1 MTFFFLSKLLEYKYK
16 NKEGL
21 FIIYK
26 EVAVENF
33 TKIPTAVL
41 KGANRIELNDN
52 LAVGG
57 TTPSFGVVQ
66 EATKYLQEKSIP
78 VVEMIRPRGG
88 DFVYNDL
95 ELKMMEADLFQAQK
109 FGVDGVAFGA
119 LTSDGELDED
129 AMEQLIAASSGMQ
142 VVFHMAFDALAEDN
156 KKDAIDWLVDH
167 DVDRILTHGGPL
179 TTPIDQTLDNIK
191 KYIDYA
197 DGRITILPGGGVN
210 FQNVDEIAEKL
221 GVKELHG
228 TKIIDGVN

>member
-1 MTFFFLSKLLEYKYK
+1 MLEYRHI

-21 FIIYK
+21 KIIYK

-57 TTPSFGVVQ
+57 TTPSLGVLT
-66 EATKYLQEKSIP
+66 ETTKYLQEKSIP
-78 VVEMIRPRGG
+78 VIEMIRPRGG
-88 DFVYNDL
+88 NFVYNDL
-95 ELKMMEADLFQAQK
+95 EIKMMEADLFEAQK
-109 FGVDGVAFGA
+109 LGVDGVAFGA
-119 LTSDGELDED
+119 LTEDGELDED

-142 VVFHMAFDALAEDN
+142 IVFHMAFDALAEDN

-197 DGRITILPGGGVN
+197 DGRIVILPGGGIN
-210 FQNVDEIAEKL
+210 YQNADAIAEKL

-228 TKIIDGVN
+228 TKIIDGISN